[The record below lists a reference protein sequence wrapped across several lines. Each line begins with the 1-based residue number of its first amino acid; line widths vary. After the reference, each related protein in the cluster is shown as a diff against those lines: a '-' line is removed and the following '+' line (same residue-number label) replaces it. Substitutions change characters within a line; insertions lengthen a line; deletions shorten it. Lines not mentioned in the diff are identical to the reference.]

1 MELNTYKSESSVYP
15 QVVQIEKVRKNINT
29 GQKVGD
35 PSYEDVTL
43 ATSNDYLNLVSKI
56 SEENRDSLRI
66 SEELGF
72 EDYIERRLVKL

>member
-56 SEENRDSLRI
+56 SEENRDSLRVAK
-66 SEELGF
+66 ELGF
-72 EDYIERRLVKL
+72 EDYTERRLVKL